1 MKTRSLPVLAIC
13 FLGLPLSLLADDWP
27 QFRGPDRTDISKEN
41 GLFQKWPK
49 NGPSLLW
56 TFKKTGIGFSGPAI
70 VGDRLYIMG
79 ARKDDQGKELEYLIA
94 LDLASKGKELWAVPI
109 GPVFTWKGNS
119 YGDGPRGTP
128 TVDGKRIYALGG
140 QGILICVDL
149 TKEKPE
155 KPVWTLDFRK
165 ERAGK
170 HMNLWG
176 YCESP
181 LVDGDQVVCSPGG
194 RKGTIIALHKFG
206 GKPKWSCKKLTDE
219 ATFGSMVVANFGG
232 VRQYVQTTFKG
243 PGQGGRIVGVA
254 AKTGDLLWSVDQK
267 FDDVDVCAT
276 PIVHMDSV
284 YLSGGRKA
292 GCTLLH
298 VRKNGKDK
306 FEAKIDPGY
315 KKSPIRRVM
324 DNEHGGVVLL
334 GDYLYG
340 YSDSRGGGWVCQE
353 LKTGKAVWTEK
364 RKLGKG
370 CLTCAGGQLYL
381 YSEDD
386 GRVVLLE
393 PTPTKENYWKENG
406 RFEIPEKSKVPQT
419 RKSNSGA
426 KIWTHPVV
434 ANGRLYL
441 RDQEFLFCY
450 DVQANKQVKKA
461 KK

>member
-1 MKTRSLPVLAIC
+1 MKTPILLLLSFCYLLIA
-13 FLGLPLSLLADDWP
+13 FPLQADDWP
-27 QFRGPDRTDISKEN
+27 QFRGPDRTDVSKEK
-41 GLFQKWPK
+41 GLLQKWPK
-49 NGPSLLW
+49 NGPPLLW
-56 TFKKTGIGFSGPAI
+56 RFKKTGIGFSGPAI

-79 ARKDDQGKELEYLIA
+79 ARKDTNGKELEYLIA
-94 LDLASKGKELWAVPI
+94 LDLANKGKELWAIPI

-128 TVDGKRIYALGG
+128 SVDGKRIYALGG
-140 QGILICVDL
+140 QGELICVDIPS
-149 TKEKPE
+149 KGVKWRKNFPM
-155 KPVWTLDFRK
+155 DFG
-165 ERAGK
+165 GK

-181 LVDGDQVVCSPGG
+181 LVDGNQVVCSPGSA
-194 RKGTIIALHKFG
+194 KEGTIITLDKNN
-206 GKPKWSCKKLTDE
+206 GKVKWKCKELKDE

-232 VRQYVQTTFKG
+232 VRQYVHTTFKG
-243 PGQGGRIVGVA
+243 PGMGGRIVGVA
-254 AKTGDLLWSVDQK
+254 AKDGKVLWSVDQK

-276 PIVHMDSV
+276 PIVHKNTV
-284 YLSGGRKA
+284 YLSGGRKT

-298 VRKNGKDK
+298 ITKKGRKFK
-306 FEAKIDPGY
+306 AKIDPAY
-315 KKSPIRRVM
+315 KKPPIRRVM
-324 DNEHGGVVLL
+324 DNEHGGVALL
-334 GDYLYG
+334 GDHLYG
-340 YSDSRGGGWVCQE
+340 YTDSRGGGWVCQDW
-353 LKTGKAVWTEK
+353 KTGKAVWTEK

-386 GRVVLLE
+386 GTVVLLE
-393 PTPTKENYWKENG
+393 PTPRKTNYWKENG

-461 KK
+461 KKK